1 MLLVL
6 WDVDGTLVRTRGAR
20 ISVNAFLRALA
31 QVADLTADLAYPT
44 DAGGKTDEQLALEVL
59 LAAAFDEPAARAL
72 LPGFGSAYLK
82 TLEAEV
88 EQLRAD
94 LRVLPGVPE
103 ALQALQDA
111 GVQQALLTGNL
122 EPIARLKLT
131 CVDLEGYFAFDVGA
145 YGSDHAD
152 RTRLVPVARE
162 RAAAVLGS
170 APEQVVVIGDTP
182 RDIACAR
189 AGGARAIAVAT
200 GNYSPDDLRQHA
212 PDVLLEDL
220 RDTQAVL
227 RAISGTVDL
236 QPAPIV

>member
-1 MLLVL
+1 VQLVL
-6 WDVDGTLVRTRGAR
+6 WDVDGTLVRTKGAR
-20 ISVNAFLRALA
+20 VSLNAFLRALSS
-31 QVADLTADLAYPT
+31 VADLTSELAYPT

-59 LAAAFDEPAARAL
+59 LAAAVDEQAARGL
-72 LPGFGSAYLK
+72 LPGFRSEYLRR
-82 TLEAEV
+82 LETEV

-94 LRVLPGVPE
+94 LRVLPGVRE
-103 ALQALQDA
+103 ALQALHAA
-111 GVQQALLTGNL
+111 GIRQSLLTGNL

-131 CVDLEGYFAFDVGA
+131 CVGLEHYFAFEVGA

-162 RAAAVLGS
+162 RAAAGLGG

-200 GNYSPDDLRQHA
+200 GNYSLDDLRPHA
-212 PDVLLEDL
+212 PDALLEDL

-227 RAISGTVDL
+227 AAVSGTVH
-236 QPAPIV
+236 QERAPIV